1 MRDRSEEVTMK
12 DPDNN
17 GKGFSPSEHVEDEDD
32 AIATSGGGK
41 QFDPGVKDPQHDER
55 ARKSEGSGKEFAP
68 DVQDPDAEE
77 DEAGGMGSGKQF
89 EPGRHEL

>member
-1 MRDRSEEVTMK
+1 MK
-12 DPDNN
+12 DPDN
-17 GKGFSPSEHVEDEDD
+17 GKGFSPSEHVEDEDE

-41 QFDPGVKDPQHDER
+41 QFSPNVKDPEHDER
-55 ARKSEGSGKEFAP
+55 ARKSEGSAKEFAP

-77 DEAGGMGSGKQF
+77 DQAGGKGSGKQF